1 MGTKE
6 HYENHLANFYSW
18 MIGDFDQKRANFEK
32 FIEENEIYPTSTKV
46 AIDLGAGTGVQA
58 IALGNLGFKE
68 TAVDFNQQLLSELTS
83 NDESNAI
90 NTVQA
95 DICDVKNFESLQPE
109 LIICCG
115 DTITHLPDKLAV
127 EKLLL
132 DCESILTKNGKLILS
147 FRDYSSELTDQQ
159 RFIPVKSDENRILT
173 CILEYLSDKVKVTDL
188 LYEKQNGSWNQTVS
202 TYEKVRLST
211 QDVINMIEQTG
222 MKTAFNS
229 SVNRLQTIIA
239 NK

>member
-229 SVNRLQTIIA
+229 SVHRLQTIIA

>member
-1 MGTKE
+1 MNAKE
-6 HYENHLANFYSW
+6 HYENHLASFYSW
-18 MIGDFDQKRANFEK
+18 MIGNFDQKRADLEK
-32 FIEENEIYPTSTKV
+32 FIIENEIYPTSTKV

-58 IALGNLGFKE
+58 IALSNLGFNV

-95 DICDVKNFESLQPE
+95 DVRDVKDFESLQPE
-109 LIICCG
+109 LIVCCG
-115 DTITHLPDKLAV
+115 DTITHLPDKPAV

-147 FRDYSSELTDQQ
+147 FRDYSAELTDQQ
-159 RFIPVKSDENRILT
+159 RFISVKSDENQILT
-173 CILEYLSDKVKVTDL
+173 CILEYTPDKVKVTDL
-188 LYEKQNGSWNQTVS
+188 LYEKENETWNQKVS
-202 TYEKVRLST
+202 TYEKVRLSA
-211 QDVINMIEQTG
+211 QDIVNMIEQTG
-222 MKTAFNS
+222 MKVIFNRP
-229 SVNRLQTIIA
+229 VDRMQTIIA

>member
-58 IALGNLGFKE
+58 IALGNLGFKV

-95 DICDVKNFESLQPE
+95 DICDVKNFESLQPQ

-132 DCESILTKNGKLILS
+132 DCESILTENGKLILS

-202 TYEKVRLST
+202 IYEKVRLST

-229 SVNRLQTIIA
+229 PVNRLQTIIA